1 MRNPVIRPFAGF
13 KLLAFGV
20 IALTG
25 GCHMPG
31 LKGNGH
37 AASENRSVTDFALVE
52 AGGVFNIEWTSGP
65 AAVRITTDQ
74 NLLQHIQTKIAGK
87 TLHLEW
93 DEQLRPTDGIK
104 VKLASNALNGVQL
117 NGAVRFAAA
126 KLSGPSF
133 TLEGNGATRMALD
146 GAVKELTASLN
157 GASRLDAENLQTQ
170 TCEIAISGA
179 GRADVTASEV
189 LKVAI
194 SGAGKVT
201 YSGTPKTVAKSISGA
216 GSIKQR
222 P

>member
-13 KLLAFGV
+13 KLLAVGV
-20 IALTG
+20 LILAS

-37 AASENRSVTDFALVE
+37 RASENRTVADFALVE
-52 AGGVFNIEWTSGP
+52 AGGVFNIEWASGP
-65 AAVRITTDQ
+65 AAATITTDQ
-74 NLLQHIQTKIAGK
+74 NLLQHIQTKVSGK

-93 DEQLRPTDGIK
+93 DQQLRPTDGIK
-104 VKLASNALNGVQL
+104 ITLASAALSGAQL
-117 NGAVRFAAA
+117 NGAVRFAAR
-126 KLSGPSF
+126 KLAGPSF

-146 GAVKELTASLN
+146 GTANQLTASLN

-170 TCEIAISGA
+170 TCEISISGA
-179 GRADVTASEV
+179 GRADVTASKA

-201 YSGTPKTVAKSISGA
+201 YSGNPTTVAKSISGA
-216 GSIKQR
+216 GSIRQR